1 MATNSSCL
9 SLKLSDL
16 QQKYIGHELFLIS
29 TLYLLLGTVPTT
41 IDSGE
46 SHVASRTFAI
56 VVRLYMKLECLR
68 AVQ

>member
-1 MATNSSCL
+1 MATKSSCL

-16 QQKYIGHELFLIS
+16 WQKYIGHELFLIS
-29 TLYLLLGTVPTT
+29 TLCLLLALPTT

-46 SHVASRTFAI
+46 SHVASRRVAI
-56 VVRLYMKLECLR
+56 VVRLYMKLECLH